1 MSTGTDID
9 VIGTGTPD
17 GSTFGKAI
25 TEKISFYGAPPIAQ
39 RAGAAQAAFSTTMT
53 QSTGWGFLSSTAAD
67 AAVAL
72 ILEMRAALVAIGII
86 KGSA

>member
-1 MSTGTDID
+1 MAVGEY
-9 VIGTGTPD
+9 IGNGNPD
-17 GSTFGKAI
+17 GTSLGSSTS
-25 TEKISFYGAPPIAQ
+25 EKISFYGVTPIAQ
-39 RAGAAQAAFSTTMT
+39 RSGATQAVFSTTMT

-72 ILEMRAALVAIGII
+72 ILEMRLALIAIGII